1 MKRRIV
7 ALVSGRVQGVGYR
20 AFARKHALEL
30 GLAGYAENLPD
41 GRVEV
46 VAEGP
51 EDALEHFLHFLRQG
65 PRLSK
70 VEEIDVSWS
79 EPVGLEGFHVY

>member
-7 ALVSGRVQGVGYR
+7 ALVSGRVHGVGYR

-30 GLAGYAENLPD
+30 GLSGYAENLPD

-51 EDALEHFLHFLRQG
+51 EDALEYFLHFLRQG

-70 VEEIDVSWS
+70 VDEIEVQWS
-79 EPVGLEGFHVY
+79 DPVGLEGFHVY